1 MSFDVS
7 HQVLIL
13 CLQVAELVP
22 QACYL
27 GLHQVLSL
35 YSTVLHNF
43 IFSRKLIILTCAF
56 IELQFEF
63 IDSSVEL
70 LKLLCAQVLLF
81 VLGKGSESFYLLSL
95 DFTDIRERLIFAQE
109 HIYLFLVLLVFVGD
123 LGALFLSLD

>member
-70 LKLLCAQVLLF
+70 LELLCAQVLLF

>member
-13 CLQVAELVP
+13 CLQIAELVP
-22 QACYL
+22 QACDL

-43 IFSRKLIILTCAF
+43 IFSCQLIILACAF

-63 IDSSVEL
+63 VDSSVEL
-70 LKLLCAQVLLF
+70 LQLLCAQILLF
-81 VLGKGSESFYLLSL
+81 VLGKGSESFNLFSL
-95 DFTDIRERLIFAQE
+95 DLADIRECLILAQE
-109 HIYLFLVLLVFVGD
+109 HIYLFLILRVFVSN
-123 LGALFLSLD
+123 LGAFLLSLD

>member
-43 IFSRKLIILTCAF
+43 IFSRKLIILACAF

-70 LKLLCAQVLLF
+70 LELLCAQVLLF

-109 HIYLFLVLLVFVGD
+109 HIYLFLILRVFVGD
-123 LGALFLSLD
+123 LGAFLLSLD